1 MNVSIE
7 KIDNVNGKIT
17 VAIEENDY
25 KDKVT
30 AELKRIGK
38 THTLPGFRKGHV
50 TVDQLRRRFG
60 KQVKSDV
67 INQEVYEAVIN
78 YIRENNLAILGEP
91 LPVEVKEI
99 NLDDA
104 NYTFEYEIG
113 LTPEINVDLV
123 GTALPYYN
131 IEVSKEMIDEQDAN
145 FRERFGNQVPGE
157 EVDEK
162 ALVKGS
168 IMELNEDGT
177 VKEGEDAIQ
186 VVSGIIAPMYLK
198 SKEEADKF
206 VGKKLNDKVVF
217 NPWNACEGDVTRLA
231 SMLNIDKEKAA
242 EAKSNF
248 EMSIAEIIVVKPAEL
263 NEEYYK
269 NIFGP
274 DKVKTEEE
282 YFNAIKEMISA
293 QISGNSELLFHMQAE
308 KTLVEKFGNI
318 ELPQEFLK
326 KWLVRRNEGLTA
338 ENIDAEFEKMIPS
351 LKWQLIKERIAAVA
365 EIKIEEADVTNHA
378 KAIARQQFAQYGM
391 ANVED
396 DMLTDY
402 AKRILEDKN
411 SRSRIIE
418 EAGDIKLFEA
428 IKQAAK
434 IEAKSVSIEDFKT
447 IAEEA
452 QK

>member
-17 VAIEENDY
+17 VSIEENDY
-25 KDKVT
+25 KEKVT
-30 AELKRIGK
+30 SELKRIGK

-78 YIRENNLAILGEP
+78 YIRENKLAILGEP

-99 NLDDA
+99 NMNDA
-104 NYTFEYEIG
+104 DYTFEYEIG
-113 LTPEINVDLV
+113 ITPEFSVDLKNV
-123 GTALPYYN
+123 KLPYYN
-131 IEVSKEMIDEQDAN
+131 IEVSKEMVDEQDAN

-168 IMELNEDGT
+168 IMELNEDGS
-177 VKEGEDAIQ
+177 VKESEDAVQ
-186 VVSGIIAPMYLK
+186 VVGGIIAPMYLK
-198 SKEEADKF
+198 DKEEADKF
-206 VGKKLNDKVVF
+206 IGKKLNEKVVF
-217 NPWNACEGDVTRLA
+217 NPYKACDGDVTRLA

-242 EAKSNF
+242 EVKADF

-282 YFNAIKEMISA
+282 YFEAIKQMISA
-293 QISGNSELLFHMQAE
+293 QISGNSDMLFRMQAE
-308 KTLVEKFGNI
+308 KQLVEEFGNF

-338 ENIDAEFEKMIPS
+338 ENIDEEFEKMIPS
-351 LKWQLIKERIAAVA
+351 LKWQLIKERIAVDT
-365 EIKIEEADVTNHA
+365 EVKIEEADVTNHA

-391 ANVED
+391 TNVED
-396 DMLTDY
+396 DMLADY

-411 SRSRIIE
+411 TRSRIVE
-418 EAGDIKLFEA
+418 EAGDAKLFEA
-428 IKQAAK
+428 IKQTAK
-434 IEAKSVSIEDFKT
+434 IEAKGVSVEEFKA
-447 IAEEA
+447 IAEKA
-452 QK
+452 

>member
-17 VAIEENDY
+17 VSIEENDY

-30 AELKRIGK
+30 SELKRIGK

-50 TVDQLRRRFG
+50 TIDQLRRRFG

-78 YIRENNLAILGEP
+78 YIRDNKLAILGEP

-99 NLDDA
+99 DMNDA

-113 LTPEINVDLV
+113 ITPEFSVDLKNV
-123 GTALPYYN
+123 KLPYYN
-131 IEVSKEMIDEQDAN
+131 IEVSKEMVDEQDAN

-168 IMELNEDGT
+168 IMELNEDGS

-206 VGKKLNDKVVF
+206 IGKKLNDKVVF
-217 NPWNACEGDVTRLA
+217 NPWNACEVDVTRLA
-231 SMLNIDKEKAA
+231 SMLNVDKEKAA
-242 EAKSNF
+242 EAKADF

-282 YFNAIKEMISA
+282 YFEAIKQMISV
-293 QISGNSELLFHMQAE
+293 QISGNSDVLFRMQAE
-308 KTLVEKFGNI
+308 KQLVEEFGNF

-338 ENIDAEFEKMIPS
+338 ENIDEEFEKMIPS
-351 LKWQLIKERIAAVA
+351 LKWQLIKERIAVDT
-365 EIKIEEADVTNHA
+365 EVKIEEADVTNHA

-391 ANVED
+391 TNVED
-396 DMLTDY
+396 DMLADY

-411 SRSRIIE
+411 TRSRIVE
-418 EAGDIKLFEA
+418 EAGDAKLFES
-428 IKQAAK
+428 IKQNVK
-434 IEAKSVSIEDFKT
+434 IEAKGVSVEEFKA
-447 IAEEA
+447 IAEKA
-452 QK
+452 

>member
-17 VAIEENDY
+17 VSIEENDY

-30 AELKRIGK
+30 SELKRIGK

-78 YIRENNLAILGEP
+78 YIRENKLAILGEP

-99 NLDDA
+99 NMNDA
-104 NYTFEYEIG
+104 DYTFEYEIG
-113 LTPEINVDLV
+113 ITPEFSVDLKNV
-123 GTALPYYN
+123 KLPYYN
-131 IEVSKEMIDEQDAN
+131 IEVSKEMVDEQDAN

-168 IMELNEDGT
+168 IMELNEDGS
-177 VKEGEDAIQ
+177 VKESEDAIQ
-186 VVSGIIAPMYLK
+186 VVGGIIAPMYLK
-198 SKEEADKF
+198 DKEEADKF
-206 VGKKLNDKVVF
+206 IGKKLNEKVVF
-217 NPWNACEGDVTRLA
+217 NPYKACDGDVTRLA

-242 EAKSNF
+242 EVKADF

-282 YFNAIKEMISA
+282 YFEAIKQMISA
-293 QISGNSELLFHMQAE
+293 QISGNSDMLFRMQAE
-308 KTLVEKFGNI
+308 KQLVEEFGNF

-326 KWLVRRNEGLTA
+326 KWLVRRNEGLTV
-338 ENIDAEFEKMIPS
+338 ENIDEEFEKMIPS
-351 LKWQLIKERIAAVA
+351 LKWQLIKERIAVDT
-365 EIKIEEADVTNHA
+365 EVKIEEADVTNHA

-391 ANVED
+391 TNVED
-396 DMLTDY
+396 DMLADY

-411 SRSRIIE
+411 TRSRIVE
-418 EAGDIKLFEA
+418 EAGDAKLFEA
-428 IKQAAK
+428 IKQTAK
-434 IEAKSVSIEDFKT
+434 IEAKGVSVEEFKA
-447 IAEEA
+447 IAEKA
-452 QK
+452 

>member
-17 VAIEENDY
+17 VSIEENDY

-30 AELKRIGK
+30 SELKRIGK

-78 YIRENNLAILGEP
+78 YIRDNKLAILGEP

-99 NLDDA
+99 DMNSVD
-104 NYTFEYEIG
+104 YTFEYEIG
-113 LTPEINVDLV
+113 LTPEINVDLKKV
-123 GTALPYYN
+123 SLPYYN
-131 IEVSKEMIDEQDAN
+131 IEISKEMVDEQDAN

-168 IMELNEDGT
+168 IMELNEDGL
-177 VKEGEDAIQ
+177 VKDTEDAIQ
-186 VVSGIIAPMYLK
+186 VVGGIIAPMYLK
-198 SKEEADKF
+198 DKEEADKF
-206 VGKKLNDKVVF
+206 IGKKLNDKVVF
-217 NPWNACEGDVTRLA
+217 NPYKACEGDVTRLA

-242 EAKSNF
+242 EAKGDF

-282 YFNAIKEMISA
+282 YFEAIKQMISA
-293 QISGNSELLFHMQAE
+293 QISGNSEMLFHMQAE
-308 KTLVEKFGNI
+308 KQLVEEYGNF

-338 ENIDAEFEKMIPS
+338 ENINEEFEKMIPS

-365 EIKIEEADVTNHA
+365 EVKIEEADVQNHA

-391 ANVED
+391 TNVED
-396 DMLTDY
+396 DMLADY

-418 EAGDIKLFEA
+418 EAGDAKLFEA
-428 IKQAAK
+428 IKQTAK
-434 IEAKSVSIEDFKT
+434 IEAKAVSVDEFKA
-447 IAEEA
+447 IAEKA
-452 QK
+452 

>member
-17 VAIEENDY
+17 VSIEENDY

-30 AELKRIGK
+30 SELKRIGK

-50 TVDQLRRRFG
+50 TIDQLRRRFG

-78 YIRENNLAILGEP
+78 YIRDNKLAILGEP

-99 NLDDA
+99 DMNSVD
-104 NYTFEYEIG
+104 YTFEYEIG
-113 LTPEINVDLV
+113 LTPEINVDLKKV
-123 GTALPYYN
+123 SLPYYN
-131 IEVSKEMIDEQDAN
+131 IEVSKEMVDEQDAN

-168 IMELNEDGT
+168 IMELNEDGS
-177 VKEGEDAIQ
+177 VKDSEDAIQ
-186 VVSGIIAPMYLK
+186 VVGGIIAPMYLK
-198 SKEEADKF
+198 DKEETDKF
-206 VGKKLNDKVVF
+206 IGKKLNDKVVF
-217 NPWNACEGDVTRLA
+217 NPYKACEGDVTRLA
-231 SMLNIDKEKAA
+231 SMLNLDKEKAA
-242 EAKSNF
+242 EAKGDF

-282 YFNAIKEMISA
+282 YFEAIKQMISA
-293 QISGNSELLFHMQAE
+293 QISGNSEMLFHMQAE
-308 KTLVEKFGNI
+308 KQLIEEYGNF

-338 ENIDAEFEKMIPS
+338 ENIDEEFEKMIPS

-365 EIKIEEADVTNHA
+365 EVKIEEADVQNHA

-391 ANVED
+391 TNVED
-396 DMLTDY
+396 DMLADY

-418 EAGDIKLFEA
+418 EAGDAKLFEA
-428 IKQAAK
+428 IKQTAK
-434 IEAKSVSIEDFKT
+434 IEAKAVSVDEFKS
-447 IAEEA
+447 IAEKA
-452 QK
+452 

>member
-38 THTLPGFRKGHV
+38 THSLPGFRKGHV

-67 INQEVYEAVIN
+67 INQEVYDAVIN

-99 NLDDA
+99 DINDA

-113 LTPEINVDLV
+113 LTPEINVDLA
-123 GTALPYYN
+123 GTTIPYYN
-131 IEVSKEMIDEQDAN
+131 IEVSKEMVDEQDAN

-168 IMELNEDGT
+168 IMELNEDGS

-206 VGKKLNDKVVF
+206 VGKKLNEKIVF
-217 NPWNACEGDVTRLA
+217 NPWNACNGDVTRLA

-242 EAKSNF
+242 EVKSNF
-248 EMSIAEIIVVKPAEL
+248 EMSISEIIVVKPAEL

-269 NIFGP
+269 NLFGP

-293 QISGNSELLFHMQAE
+293 QISGNSELLFHIQAE

-326 KWLVRRNEGLTA
+326 KWLVRRNEGLTE

-351 LKWQLIKERIAAVA
+351 LKWQLIKERIASVT

-391 ANVED
+391 TNVED
-396 DMLTDY
+396 DMLADY

-418 EAGDIKLFEA
+418 ETGDVKLFEA
-428 IKQAAK
+428 IKQTAK
-434 IEAKSVSIEDFKT
+434 VDTKSVSIEEFKT
-447 IAEEA
+447 IAEDA

>member
-17 VAIEENDY
+17 VSIEENDY

-30 AELKRIGK
+30 SELKRIGK

-50 TVDQLRRRFG
+50 TIDQLRRRFG

-78 YIRENNLAILGEP
+78 YIRDNKLAILGEP

-99 NLDDA
+99 DMNSVD
-104 NYTFEYEIG
+104 YTFEYEIG
-113 LTPEINVDLV
+113 LTPEINVDLKKV
-123 GTALPYYN
+123 SLPYYN
-131 IEVSKEMIDEQDAN
+131 IEVSKEMVDEQDAN

-168 IMELNEDGT
+168 IMELNEDGS
-177 VKEGEDAIQ
+177 VKETEDAIQ
-186 VVSGIIAPMYLK
+186 VVGGIIAPMYLK
-198 SKEEADKF
+198 DKEEADKF
-206 VGKKLNDKVVF
+206 IGKKLNDKVVF
-217 NPWNACEGDVTRLA
+217 NPYKACEGDVTRLA

-242 EAKSNF
+242 EAKGDF

-282 YFNAIKEMISA
+282 YFEAIKQMISA
-293 QISGNSELLFHMQAE
+293 QISGNSEMLFHMQAE
-308 KTLVEKFGNI
+308 KQLVEEYGNF

-338 ENIDAEFEKMIPS
+338 ENIDEEFEKMIPS

-365 EIKIEEADVTNHA
+365 EVKIEEADVQNHA

-391 ANVED
+391 TNVED
-396 DMLTDY
+396 DMLSDY

-418 EAGDIKLFEA
+418 EAGDAKLFEA
-428 IKQAAK
+428 IKQTAK
-434 IEAKSVSIEDFKT
+434 IETKSVSVDEFKS
-447 IAEEA
+447 IAEKA
-452 QK
+452 

>member
-17 VAIEENDY
+17 VSIEENDY

-30 AELKRIGK
+30 SELKRIGK

-78 YIRENNLAILGEP
+78 YIRENKLAILGEP

-99 NLDDA
+99 NMNDA
-104 NYTFEYEIG
+104 DYTFEYEIG
-113 LTPEINVDLV
+113 ITPEFSVDLKNV
-123 GTALPYYN
+123 KLPYYN
-131 IEVSKEMIDEQDAN
+131 IEVSKEMVDEQDAN

-168 IMELNEDGT
+168 IMELNEDGS
-177 VKEGEDAIQ
+177 VKESEDAIQ
-186 VVSGIIAPMYLK
+186 VVGGIIAPMYLK
-198 SKEEADKF
+198 DKEEADKF
-206 VGKKLNDKVVF
+206 IGKKLNEKVVF
-217 NPWNACEGDVTRLA
+217 NPYKACDGDVTRLA

-242 EAKSNF
+242 EVKADF
-248 EMSIAEIIVVKPAEL
+248 EMSIAEIMVVKPAEL

-282 YFNAIKEMISA
+282 YFEAIKQMISA
-293 QISGNSELLFHMQAE
+293 QISGNSDMLFRMQAE
-308 KTLVEKFGNI
+308 KQLVEEFGNF

-338 ENIDAEFEKMIPS
+338 ENIDEEFEKMIPS
-351 LKWQLIKERIAAVA
+351 LKWQLIKERIAVDT
-365 EIKIEEADVTNHA
+365 EVKIEEADVTNHA

-391 ANVED
+391 TNVED
-396 DMLTDY
+396 DMLADY

-411 SRSRIIE
+411 TRSRIVE
-418 EAGDIKLFEA
+418 EAGDAKLFEA
-428 IKQAAK
+428 IKQTAK
-434 IEAKSVSIEDFKT
+434 IEAKGVSVEEFKA
-447 IAEEA
+447 IAEKA
-452 QK
+452 

>member
-17 VAIEENDY
+17 VSIEENDY

-30 AELKRIGK
+30 SELKRIGK

-78 YIRENNLAILGEP
+78 YIRDNKLAILGEP

-99 NLDDA
+99 DMNSVD
-104 NYTFEYEIG
+104 YTFEYEIG
-113 LTPEINVDLV
+113 LTPEINVDLKKV
-123 GTALPYYN
+123 SLPYYN
-131 IEVSKEMIDEQDAN
+131 IEVSKEMVDEQDAN

-168 IMELNEDGT
+168 IMELNEDGL
-177 VKEGEDAIQ
+177 VKDTEDAIQ
-186 VVSGIIAPMYLK
+186 VVGGIIAPMYLK
-198 SKEEADKF
+198 DKEEADKF
-206 VGKKLNDKVVF
+206 IGKKLNDKVVF
-217 NPWNACEGDVTRLA
+217 NPYKACEGDVTRLA

-242 EAKSNF
+242 EAKGDF

-269 NIFGP
+269 NIFGL

-282 YFNAIKEMISA
+282 YFEAIKQMISA
-293 QISGNSELLFHMQAE
+293 QISGNSEMLFHMQAE
-308 KTLVEKFGNI
+308 KQLVEEYGNF

-338 ENIDAEFEKMIPS
+338 ENINEEFEKMIPS

-365 EIKIEEADVTNHA
+365 EVKIEEADVQNHA

-391 ANVED
+391 TNVED
-396 DMLTDY
+396 DMLADY

-418 EAGDIKLFEA
+418 EAGDAKLFEA
-428 IKQAAK
+428 IKQTAK
-434 IEAKSVSIEDFKT
+434 IEAKAVSVDEFKA
-447 IAEEA
+447 IAEKA
-452 QK
+452 

>member
-17 VAIEENDY
+17 VSIEENDY

-30 AELKRIGK
+30 SELKRIGK

-50 TVDQLRRRFG
+50 TIDQLRRRFG

-78 YIRENNLAILGEP
+78 YIRDNKLAILGEP

-99 NLDDA
+99 DMNSVD
-104 NYTFEYEIG
+104 YTFEYEIG
-113 LTPEINVDLV
+113 LTPEINVDLKKV
-123 GTALPYYN
+123 SLPYYN
-131 IEVSKEMIDEQDAN
+131 IEVSKEMVDEQDAN

-168 IMELNEDGT
+168 IMELNEDGS
-177 VKEGEDAIQ
+177 VKDTEDAIQ
-186 VVSGIIAPMYLK
+186 VVGGIIAPMYLK
-198 SKEEADKF
+198 DKEEADKF
-206 VGKKLNDKVVF
+206 IGKKLNDKVVF
-217 NPWNACEGDVTRLA
+217 NPYKACEGDVTRLA

-242 EAKSNF
+242 EAKGDF

-282 YFNAIKEMISA
+282 YFEAIKQMISA
-293 QISGNSELLFHMQAE
+293 QISGNSEMLFHMQAE
-308 KTLVEKFGNI
+308 KQLVEEYGNF

-338 ENIDAEFEKMIPS
+338 ENIDEEFEKMIPS

-365 EIKIEEADVTNHA
+365 EVKIEEADVQNHA

-391 ANVED
+391 TNIED
-396 DMLTDY
+396 DMLSDY

-418 EAGDIKLFEA
+418 EAGDAKLFEA
-428 IKQAAK
+428 IKQTAK
-434 IEAKSVSIEDFKT
+434 IEAKSVSVDEFKS
-447 IAEEA
+447 IAEKA
-452 QK
+452 

>member
-17 VAIEENDY
+17 VSIEENDY
-25 KDKVT
+25 NEKLNS
-30 AELKRIGK
+30 ELKRIGK
-38 THTLPGFRKGHV
+38 THSIPGFRKGHI
-50 TVDQLRRRFG
+50 TMDQLRRRFG

-78 YIRENNLAILGEP
+78 YIRDNKLAILGEP
-91 LPVEVKEI
+91 LPVDVKEI
-99 NLDDA
+99 DLNDS

-113 LTPEINVDLV
+113 LTPEINVDINDIK
-123 GTALPYYN
+123 LPFYN
-131 IEVSKEMIDEQDAN
+131 IEVSKEMIDEQDQN
-145 FRERFGNQVPGE
+145 FRERFGSQVPGE

-162 ALVKGS
+162 ALIKGS
-168 IMELNEDGT
+168 IMELNEDGST
-177 VKEGEDAIQ
+177 KEGEDAIQ

-206 VGKKLNDKVVF
+206 IGKKLNDKVVF
-217 NPWNACEGDVTRLA
+217 NPWNACDGDITRLA

-242 EAKSNF
+242 DAKADF
-248 EMSIAEIIVVKPAEL
+248 EISIAEIIVVKPAEL

-293 QISGNSELLFHMQAE
+293 QISGNSEMLFHMQTE
-308 KTLVEKFGNI
+308 KLLVEKFGNF

-326 KWLVRRNEGLTA
+326 KWLVRRNEGLTVD
-338 ENIDAEFEKMIPS
+338 NIDGEFEKMIPS
-351 LKWQLIKERIAAVA
+351 LKWQLIKERIAAVT
-365 EIKIEEADVTNHA
+365 EVKIEENDVVSHA

-391 ANVED
+391 TNIED

-411 SRSRIIE
+411 SRSHIIE
-418 EAGDIKLFEA
+418 EAGDAKLFEA
-428 IKQAAK
+428 IKQNAK
-434 IEAKSVSIEDFKT
+434 IGAKSVSIEDFKA
-447 IAEEA
+447 IAEKA
-452 QK
+452 

>member
-17 VAIEENDY
+17 VSIQENDY

-30 AELKRIGK
+30 AELKHIGK
-38 THTLPGFRKGHV
+38 THSLPGFRKGHV
-50 TVDQLRRRFG
+50 SIDQLRRRFG

-67 INQEVYEAVIN
+67 INNEVYNAVIE
-78 YIRENNLAILGEP
+78 YIRDNKIAILGEP

-99 NLDDA
+99 DINDA
-104 NYTFEYEIG
+104 DYTFEYEIG
-113 LTPEINVDLV
+113 ITPEFTVSLSDD
-123 GTALPYYN
+123 TLPFYN
-131 IEVSKEMIDEQDAN
+131 IEVSKEMVDEQDAN

-168 IMELNEDGT
+168 IMQLNEDGS
-177 VKEGEDAIQ
+177 VNESEDAIQ
-186 VVSGIIAPMYLK
+186 VVGGIIAPMYLK
-198 SKEEADKF
+198 DKEEADKF
-206 VGKKLNDKVVF
+206 IGKKLNDKVVF
-217 NPWNACEGDVTRLA
+217 NPWKACDGDVTRLS

-242 EAKSNF
+242 EAKADF

-282 YFNAIKEMISA
+282 YFEAIKQMISA
-293 QISGNSELLFHMQAE
+293 QISGNSEVLFRMQAE
-308 KTLVEKFGNI
+308 KQLVEKYGNF

-351 LKWQLIKERIAAVA
+351 LKWQLIKERIAADAQV
-365 EIKIEEADVTNHA
+365 KIEDADVVNQA

-391 ANVED
+391 TNVED

-411 SRSRIIE
+411 SRSRIVE
-418 EAGDIKLFEA
+418 EAGDNKLFEA
-428 IKQAAK
+428 IKQTAK
-434 IEAKSVSIEDFKT
+434 IDVKGVSVEEFKA
-447 IAEEA
+447 IAEKA
-452 QK
+452 

>member
-17 VAIEENDY
+17 VSIQENDY

-30 AELKRIGK
+30 AELKHIGK
-38 THTLPGFRKGHV
+38 THSLPGFRKGHV
-50 TVDQLRRRFG
+50 SIDQLRRRFG

-67 INQEVYEAVIN
+67 INNEVYNAVIE
-78 YIRENNLAILGEP
+78 YIRDNKIAILGEP

-99 NLDDA
+99 DINDA
-104 NYTFEYEIG
+104 DYTFEYEIG
-113 LTPEINVDLV
+113 ITPEFTVSLSDD
-123 GTALPYYN
+123 TLPFYN
-131 IEVSKEMIDEQDAN
+131 IEVSKEMVDEQDAN

-168 IMELNEDGT
+168 IMQLNEDGS
-177 VKEGEDAIQ
+177 VNESEDAIQ
-186 VVSGIIAPMYLK
+186 VVGGIIAPMYLK
-198 SKEEADKF
+198 DKEEADKF
-206 VGKKLNDKVVF
+206 IGKKLNDKVVF
-217 NPWNACEGDVTRLA
+217 NPWKACDGDVTRLS

-242 EAKSNF
+242 EAKADF

-282 YFNAIKEMISA
+282 YFDAIKQMISA
-293 QISGNSELLFHMQAE
+293 QISGNSEVLFRMQAE
-308 KTLVEKFGNI
+308 KQLVEKYGNF

-351 LKWQLIKERIAAVA
+351 LKWQLIKERIAADAQV
-365 EIKIEEADVTNHA
+365 KIEEADVVNQA

-391 ANVED
+391 TNVED

-411 SRSRIIE
+411 SRSRIVE
-418 EAGDIKLFEA
+418 EAGDNKLFEA
-428 IKQAAK
+428 IKQTAK
-434 IEAKSVSIEDFKT
+434 IDAKGVSVEDFKA
-447 IAEEA
+447 IAEKA
-452 QK
+452 

>member
-17 VAIEENDY
+17 VSIEENDY

-30 AELKRIGK
+30 SELKRIGK

-50 TVDQLRRRFG
+50 TIDQLRRRFG

-78 YIRENNLAILGEP
+78 YIRDNKLAILGEP

-99 NLDDA
+99 DMNSVD
-104 NYTFEYEIG
+104 YTFEYEIG
-113 LTPEINVDLV
+113 LTPEINVDLKKV
-123 GTALPYYN
+123 SLPYYN
-131 IEVSKEMIDEQDAN
+131 IEVSKEMVDEQDAN

-168 IMELNEDGT
+168 IMELNEDGS
-177 VKEGEDAIQ
+177 VKDTEDAIQ
-186 VVSGIIAPMYLK
+186 VVGGIIAPMYLK
-198 SKEEADKF
+198 DKEEADKF
-206 VGKKLNDKVVF
+206 IGKKLNDKVVF
-217 NPWNACEGDVTRLA
+217 NPYKACEGDVTRLA

-242 EAKSNF
+242 EAKGDF

-282 YFNAIKEMISA
+282 YFEAIKQMISA
-293 QISGNSELLFHMQAE
+293 QISGNSEMLFHMQAE
-308 KTLVEKFGNI
+308 KQLVEEYGNF

-338 ENIDAEFEKMIPS
+338 ENIDEEFEKMIPS

-365 EIKIEEADVTNHA
+365 EVKIEEADVQNHA
-378 KAIARQQFAQYGM
+378 KALARQQFAQYGM
-391 ANVED
+391 TNVED
-396 DMLTDY
+396 DMLSDY

-418 EAGDIKLFEA
+418 EAGDAKLFEA
-428 IKQAAK
+428 IKQTAK
-434 IEAKSVSIEDFKT
+434 IEAKSVSVDEFKS
-447 IAEEA
+447 IAEKA
-452 QK
+452 

>member
-17 VAIEENDY
+17 VSIEENDY

-30 AELKRIGK
+30 SELKRIGK

-67 INQEVYEAVIN
+67 INQEVYDAVIN
-78 YIRENNLAILGEP
+78 YIRENKIAILGEP

-99 NLDDA
+99 DINDA
-104 NYTFEYEIG
+104 DYTFEYEIG
-113 LTPEINVDLV
+113 ITPEFSVDLKNV
-123 GTALPYYN
+123 NLPYYN
-131 IEVSKEMIDEQDAN
+131 IEVSKEMVDEQDVN

-157 EVDEK
+157 EVDAK

-168 IMELNEDGT
+168 IMELNEDGS
-177 VKEGEDAIQ
+177 VKDGEDAIQ
-186 VVSGIIAPMYLK
+186 VVGGIIAPMYLK
-198 SKEEADKF
+198 DKEEADKF
-206 VGKKLNDKVVF
+206 IGKKLNDKVVF
-217 NPWNACEGDVTRLA
+217 NPYKACEGDATRLA
-231 SMLNIDKEKAA
+231 SMLNIDKEKAVEVKA
-242 EAKSNF
+242 DF

-282 YFNAIKEMISA
+282 YFEALKQMISA
-293 QISGNSELLFHMQAE
+293 QISGNSEILFHMQSE
-308 KTLVEKFGNI
+308 KQLVEEYGNF

-338 ENIDAEFEKMIPS
+338 ENIDEEFEKMIPS

-365 EIKIEEADVTNHA
+365 EVKIEEADVLNHA

-391 ANVED
+391 TNVED
-396 DMLTDY
+396 DMLADY

-418 EAGDIKLFEA
+418 EAGDAKLFEA
-428 IKQAAK
+428 IKQTAK
-434 IEAKSVSIEDFKT
+434 IEAKSVSIEEFKA
-447 IAEEA
+447 IAEKA
-452 QK
+452 

>member
-17 VAIEENDY
+17 VSIEENDY

-30 AELKRIGK
+30 SELKRIGK
-38 THTLPGFRKGHV
+38 THTLPGFRKGYV

-78 YIRENNLAILGEP
+78 YIRDNKLAILGEP

-99 NLDDA
+99 DMNSVD
-104 NYTFEYEIG
+104 YTFEYEIG
-113 LTPEINVDLV
+113 LTPEINVDLKKV
-123 GTALPYYN
+123 SLPYYN
-131 IEVSKEMIDEQDAN
+131 IEVSKEMVDEQDAN

-168 IMELNEDGT
+168 IMELNEGGS
-177 VKEGEDAIQ
+177 VKDTEDAIQ
-186 VVSGIIAPMYLK
+186 VVGGIIAPMYLK
-198 SKEEADKF
+198 DKEEADKF
-206 VGKKLNDKVVF
+206 IGKKLNDKVVF
-217 NPWNACEGDVTRLA
+217 NPYKACEGDVTRLA

-242 EAKSNF
+242 EAKGDF

-282 YFNAIKEMISA
+282 YFEAIKQMISA
-293 QISGNSELLFHMQAE
+293 QISGNSEMLFHMQAE
-308 KTLVEKFGNI
+308 KQLVEEYGNF

-338 ENIDAEFEKMIPS
+338 ENIDEEFEKMIPS

-365 EIKIEEADVTNHA
+365 EVKIEEADVQNHV

-391 ANVED
+391 TNVED
-396 DMLTDY
+396 DMLSDY

-418 EAGDIKLFEA
+418 EAGDAKLFEA
-428 IKQAAK
+428 IKQTAK
-434 IEAKSVSIEDFKT
+434 IEAKSVSVDEFKS
-447 IAEEA
+447 IAEKA
-452 QK
+452 

>member
-17 VAIEENDY
+17 VSIEENDY

-30 AELKRIGK
+30 SELKRIGK

-78 YIRENNLAILGEP
+78 YIRDNKLAILGEP

-99 NLDDA
+99 DMNSVD
-104 NYTFEYEIG
+104 YTFEYEIG
-113 LTPEINVDLV
+113 LTPEINVDLKKV
-123 GTALPYYN
+123 TLPYYN
-131 IEVSKEMIDEQDAN
+131 IEVSKEMVDEQDAN

-168 IMELNEDGT
+168 IMELNEDGS
-177 VKEGEDAIQ
+177 VKDSEDAIQ
-186 VVSGIIAPMYLK
+186 VVGGIIAPMYLK
-198 SKEEADKF
+198 DKEETDKF
-206 VGKKLNDKVVF
+206 IGKKLNDKVVF
-217 NPWNACEGDVTRLA
+217 NPYKACEGDVTRLA
-231 SMLNIDKEKAA
+231 SMLNLDKEKAA
-242 EAKSNF
+242 EAKGDF

-282 YFNAIKEMISA
+282 YFEAIKQMISA
-293 QISGNSELLFHMQAE
+293 QISGNSEMLFHMQAE
-308 KTLVEKFGNI
+308 KQLIEEYGNF

-338 ENIDAEFEKMIPS
+338 ENIDEEFEKMIPS

-365 EIKIEEADVTNHA
+365 EVKIEEADVQNHA

-391 ANVED
+391 TNVED
-396 DMLTDY
+396 DMLADY

-418 EAGDIKLFEA
+418 EAGDAKLFEA
-428 IKQAAK
+428 IKQTAK
-434 IEAKSVSIEDFKT
+434 IEAKAVSVDEFKS
-447 IAEEA
+447 IAEKA
-452 QK
+452 

>member
-17 VAIEENDY
+17 VSIEENDY

-30 AELKRIGK
+30 SELKRIGK

-78 YIRENNLAILGEP
+78 YIRDNKLAILGEP

-99 NLDDA
+99 DMNSVD
-104 NYTFEYEIG
+104 YTFEYEIG
-113 LTPEINVDLV
+113 LTPEINVDLKKV
-123 GTALPYYN
+123 SLPYYN
-131 IEVSKEMIDEQDAN
+131 IEVSKEMVDEQDAN

-168 IMELNEDGT
+168 IMELNEDGS
-177 VKEGEDAIQ
+177 VKDTEDAIQ
-186 VVSGIIAPMYLK
+186 VVGGIIAPMYLK
-198 SKEEADKF
+198 DKEEADKF
-206 VGKKLNDKVVF
+206 IGKKLNDKVVF
-217 NPWNACEGDVTRLA
+217 NPYKACEGDVTRLA

-242 EAKSNF
+242 EAKGDF

-282 YFNAIKEMISA
+282 YFEAIKQMISA
-293 QISGNSELLFHMQAE
+293 QISGNSEMLFHMQAE
-308 KTLVEKFGNI
+308 KQLVEEYGNF

-338 ENIDAEFEKMIPS
+338 ENIDEEFEKMIPS

-365 EIKIEEADVTNHA
+365 EVKIEEADVQNHA

-391 ANVED
+391 TNVED
-396 DMLTDY
+396 DMLSDY

-418 EAGDIKLFEA
+418 EAGDAKLFEA
-428 IKQAAK
+428 IKQTAK
-434 IEAKSVSIEDFKT
+434 IEAKSVSVDEFKS
-447 IAEEA
+447 IAEKA
-452 QK
+452 

>member
-17 VAIEENDY
+17 VSIEENDY

-30 AELKRIGK
+30 SELKRIGK

-78 YIRENNLAILGEP
+78 YIRDNKLAILGEP

-99 NLDDA
+99 DMNSVD
-104 NYTFEYEIG
+104 YTFEYEIG
-113 LTPEINVDLV
+113 LTPEINVDLKKV
-123 GTALPYYN
+123 SLPYYN
-131 IEVSKEMIDEQDAN
+131 IEVSKEMVDEQDAN

-168 IMELNEDGT
+168 IMELNEDGS
-177 VKEGEDAIQ
+177 VKDTEDAIQ
-186 VVSGIIAPMYLK
+186 VVGGIIAPMYLK
-198 SKEEADKF
+198 DKEEADKF
-206 VGKKLNDKVVF
+206 IGKKLNDKVVF
-217 NPWNACEGDVTRLA
+217 NPYKACEGDVTRLA

-242 EAKSNF
+242 EAKGDF

-282 YFNAIKEMISA
+282 YFEAIKQMISA
-293 QISGNSELLFHMQAE
+293 QISGNSEMLFHMQAE
-308 KTLVEKFGNI
+308 KQLVEEYGNF

-338 ENIDAEFEKMIPS
+338 ENIDEEFEKMIPS

-365 EIKIEEADVTNHA
+365 EVKIEEADVQNHV

-391 ANVED
+391 TNVED
-396 DMLTDY
+396 DMLSDY

-418 EAGDIKLFEA
+418 EAGDAKLFEA
-428 IKQAAK
+428 IKQTAK
-434 IEAKSVSIEDFKT
+434 IEAKSVSVEEFKS
-447 IAEEA
+447 IAEKA
-452 QK
+452 

>member
-17 VAIEENDY
+17 VSIEENDY

-30 AELKRIGK
+30 SELKRIGK

-50 TVDQLRRRFG
+50 TIDQLRRRFG

-78 YIRENNLAILGEP
+78 YIRDNKLAILGEP

-99 NLDDA
+99 DMNSVD
-104 NYTFEYEIG
+104 YTFEYEIG
-113 LTPEINVDLV
+113 LTPEINVDLKKV
-123 GTALPYYN
+123 SLPYYN
-131 IEVSKEMIDEQDAN
+131 IEVSKEMVDEQDAN

-168 IMELNEDGT
+168 IMELNEDGS
-177 VKEGEDAIQ
+177 VKDTEDAIQ
-186 VVSGIIAPMYLK
+186 VVGGIIAPMYLK
-198 SKEEADKF
+198 DKEEADKF
-206 VGKKLNDKVVF
+206 IGKKLNDKVVF
-217 NPWNACEGDVTRLA
+217 NPYKACEGDVTRLA
-231 SMLNIDKEKAA
+231 SMLNVDKEKAA
-242 EAKSNF
+242 EAKGDF

-274 DKVKTEEE
+274 DKVKIEEE
-282 YFNAIKEMISA
+282 YFEAIKQMISA
-293 QISGNSELLFHMQAE
+293 QISGNSEMLFHMQAE
-308 KTLVEKFGNI
+308 KQLVEEYGNF

-338 ENIDAEFEKMIPS
+338 ENIDEEFEKMIPS

-365 EIKIEEADVTNHA
+365 EVKIEEADVQNHA

-391 ANVED
+391 TNVED
-396 DMLTDY
+396 DMLSDY

-418 EAGDIKLFEA
+418 EAGDAKLFEA
-428 IKQAAK
+428 IKQTAK
-434 IEAKSVSIEDFKT
+434 IEAKSVSVDEFKS
-447 IAEEA
+447 IAEKA
-452 QK
+452 

>member
-177 VKEGEDAIQ
+177 VKEGEEAIQ

-418 EAGDIKLFEA
+418 EAGDVKLFEA

>member
-17 VAIEENDY
+17 VSVEENDY

-30 AELKRIGK
+30 SELKQIGK
-38 THTLPGFRKGHV
+38 THTIPGFRKGHV
-50 TVDQLRRRFG
+50 TIDQLRRRFG

-67 INQEVYEAVIN
+67 INHEVYNAVID
-78 YIRENNLAILGEP
+78 YIRENKIAILGEP
-91 LPVEVKEI
+91 LPVDVKEI
-99 NLDDA
+99 DLNDA
-104 NYTFEYEIG
+104 DYTFEYEIG
-113 LTPEINVDLV
+113 ITPEINVDLKNV
-123 GTALPYYN
+123 TLPFYN
-131 IEVSKEMIDEQDAN
+131 IEVSKEMVDEQDAN

-168 IMELNEDGT
+168 IMELNEDGS
-177 VKEGEDAIQ
+177 VKDGEDAIQ
-186 VVSGIIAPMYLK
+186 VVGGIIAPMYLK
-198 SKEEADKF
+198 DKDEANKF
-206 VGKKLNDKVVF
+206 IGKKLNDKVVF
-217 NPWNACEGDVTRLA
+217 NPWKACDGDVTRLA
-231 SMLNIDKEKAA
+231 SMLNVDKEKAA
-242 EAKSNF
+242 EVKADF

-282 YFNAIKEMISA
+282 YLNAIKEMISA
-293 QISGNSELLFHMQAE
+293 QISGNSEVLFRMQAE
-308 KTLVEKFGNI
+308 KQLVEEYGNI
-318 ELPQEFLK
+318 ELPNEFLK

-338 ENIDAEFEKMIPS
+338 ENIDEEFEKMIPS

-391 ANVED
+391 TNVED
-396 DMLTDY
+396 DMLADY

-418 EAGDIKLFEA
+418 EAGDVKLFEA
-428 IKQAAK
+428 IKQSAK
-434 IEAKSVSIEDFKT
+434 IEAKSVSVDEFKA
-447 IAEEA
+447 IAEKA
-452 QK
+452 

>member
-17 VAIEENDY
+17 VSIEENDY

-30 AELKRIGK
+30 SELKRIGK
-38 THTLPGFRKGHV
+38 THTLPGFRKGYV

-78 YIRENNLAILGEP
+78 YIRDNKLAILGEP

-99 NLDDA
+99 DMNSVD
-104 NYTFEYEIG
+104 YTFEYEIG
-113 LTPEINVDLV
+113 LTPEINVDLKKV
-123 GTALPYYN
+123 TLPYYN
-131 IEVSKEMIDEQDAN
+131 IEVSKEMVDEQDAN

-168 IMELNEDGT
+168 IMELNEDGS
-177 VKEGEDAIQ
+177 VKDSEDAIQ
-186 VVSGIIAPMYLK
+186 VVGGIIAPMYLK
-198 SKEEADKF
+198 DKEEADKF
-206 VGKKLNDKVVF
+206 IGKKLNDKVVF
-217 NPWNACEGDVTRLA
+217 NPYKACEGDVTRLA
-231 SMLNIDKEKAA
+231 SMLNLDKEKAA
-242 EAKSNF
+242 EAKGDF

-282 YFNAIKEMISA
+282 YFEAIKQMISA
-293 QISGNSELLFHMQAE
+293 QISGNSEMLFHMQAE
-308 KTLVEKFGNI
+308 KQLIEEYGNF

-338 ENIDAEFEKMIPS
+338 ENIDEEFEKMIPS

-365 EIKIEEADVTNHA
+365 EVKIEEADVQNHA

-391 ANVED
+391 TNVED
-396 DMLTDY
+396 DMLADY

-418 EAGDIKLFEA
+418 EAGDAKLFEA
-428 IKQAAK
+428 IKQTAK
-434 IEAKSVSIEDFKT
+434 IEAKAVSVDEFKS
-447 IAEEA
+447 IAEKA
-452 QK
+452 

>member
-17 VAIEENDY
+17 VSIEENDY

-30 AELKRIGK
+30 SELKRIGK

-50 TVDQLRRRFG
+50 TIDQLRRRFG

-78 YIRENNLAILGEP
+78 YIRDNKLAILGEP

-99 NLDDA
+99 DMNSVD
-104 NYTFEYEIG
+104 YTFEYEIG
-113 LTPEINVDLV
+113 LTPEINVDLKKV
-123 GTALPYYN
+123 SLPYYN
-131 IEVSKEMIDEQDAN
+131 IEVSKEMVDEQDAN

-168 IMELNEDGT
+168 IMELNEDGL
-177 VKEGEDAIQ
+177 VKDTEDAIQ
-186 VVSGIIAPMYLK
+186 VVGGIIAPMYLK
-198 SKEEADKF
+198 DKEEADKF
-206 VGKKLNDKVVF
+206 IGKKLNDKVVF
-217 NPWNACEGDVTRLA
+217 NPYKACEGDVTRLA

-242 EAKSNF
+242 EAKGDF

-282 YFNAIKEMISA
+282 YFEAIKQMISA
-293 QISGNSELLFHMQAE
+293 QISGNSEMLFHMQAE
-308 KTLVEKFGNI
+308 KQLVEEYGNF

-338 ENIDAEFEKMIPS
+338 ENIDEEFEKMIPS

-365 EIKIEEADVTNHA
+365 EVKIEEADVQNHA

-391 ANVED
+391 TNVED
-396 DMLTDY
+396 DMLADY

-418 EAGDIKLFEA
+418 EAGDAKLFEA
-428 IKQAAK
+428 IKQTAK
-434 IEAKSVSIEDFKT
+434 IEAKSVSVDEFKS
-447 IAEEA
+447 IAEKA
-452 QK
+452 

>member
-17 VAIEENDY
+17 VSIEENDY

-30 AELKRIGK
+30 SELKRIGK

-78 YIRENNLAILGEP
+78 YIRDNKLAILGEP

-99 NLDDA
+99 DMNSVD
-104 NYTFEYEIG
+104 YTFEYEIG
-113 LTPEINVDLV
+113 LTPEINVDLKKV
-123 GTALPYYN
+123 SLPYYN
-131 IEVSKEMIDEQDAN
+131 IEVSKEMVDEQDAN

-168 IMELNEDGT
+168 IMELNEDGS
-177 VKEGEDAIQ
+177 VKDTEDAIQ
-186 VVSGIIAPMYLK
+186 VVGGIIAPMYLK
-198 SKEEADKF
+198 DKEEADKF
-206 VGKKLNDKVVF
+206 IGKKLNDKVVF
-217 NPWNACEGDVTRLA
+217 NPYKACEGDVTRLA

-242 EAKSNF
+242 EAKGDF

-282 YFNAIKEMISA
+282 YFEAIKQMISA
-293 QISGNSELLFHMQAE
+293 QISGNSEMLFHMQAE
-308 KTLVEKFGNI
+308 KQLVEEYGNF

-338 ENIDAEFEKMIPS
+338 ENIDEEFEKMIPS

-365 EIKIEEADVTNHA
+365 EVKIEEADVQNHA

-391 ANVED
+391 TNVED
-396 DMLTDY
+396 DMLSDY

-418 EAGDIKLFEA
+418 EAGDAKLFEA
-428 IKQAAK
+428 IKQTAK
-434 IEAKSVSIEDFKT
+434 IEAKSVSVEEFKS
-447 IAEEA
+447 IAEKA
-452 QK
+452 

>member
-177 VKEGEDAIQ
+177 VKEGEEAIQ

>member
-17 VAIEENDY
+17 VSIEENDY

-30 AELKRIGK
+30 SELKRIGK

-50 TVDQLRRRFG
+50 TIDQLRRRFG

-78 YIRENNLAILGEP
+78 YIRDNKLAILGEP

-99 NLDDA
+99 DMNSVD
-104 NYTFEYEIG
+104 YTFEYEIG
-113 LTPEINVDLV
+113 LTPEINVDLKKV
-123 GTALPYYN
+123 SLPYYN
-131 IEVSKEMIDEQDAN
+131 IEVSKEMVDEQDAN

-168 IMELNEDGT
+168 IMELNEDGS
-177 VKEGEDAIQ
+177 VKDTEDAIQ
-186 VVSGIIAPMYLK
+186 VVGGIIAPMYLK
-198 SKEEADKF
+198 DKEEADKF
-206 VGKKLNDKVVF
+206 IGKKLNDKVVF
-217 NPWNACEGDVTRLA
+217 NPYKACEGDVTRLA
-231 SMLNIDKEKAA
+231 SMLNVDKEKAA
-242 EAKSNF
+242 EAKGDF

-282 YFNAIKEMISA
+282 YFEAIKQMISA
-293 QISGNSELLFHMQAE
+293 QISGNSEMLFHMQAE
-308 KTLVEKFGNI
+308 KQLVEEYGNF

-338 ENIDAEFEKMIPS
+338 ENIDEEFEKMIPS

-365 EIKIEEADVTNHA
+365 EVKIEEADVQNHA

-391 ANVED
+391 TNVED
-396 DMLTDY
+396 DMLSDY

-418 EAGDIKLFEA
+418 EAGDAKLFEA
-428 IKQAAK
+428 IKQTAK
-434 IEAKSVSIEDFKT
+434 IEAKSVSVDEFKS
-447 IAEEA
+447 IAEKA
-452 QK
+452 

>member
-17 VAIEENDY
+17 VSIEENDY

-30 AELKRIGK
+30 SELKRIGK

-50 TVDQLRRRFG
+50 TIDQLRRRFG

-78 YIRENNLAILGEP
+78 YIRDNKLAILGEP

-99 NLDDA
+99 DMNSVD
-104 NYTFEYEIG
+104 YTFEYEIG
-113 LTPEINVDLV
+113 LTPEINVDLKKV
-123 GTALPYYN
+123 SLPYYN
-131 IEVSKEMIDEQDAN
+131 IEVSKEMVDEQDAN

-168 IMELNEDGT
+168 IMELNEDGS
-177 VKEGEDAIQ
+177 VKETEDAIQ
-186 VVSGIIAPMYLK
+186 VVGGIIAPMYLK
-198 SKEEADKF
+198 DKEEADKF
-206 VGKKLNDKVVF
+206 IGKKLNDKVVF
-217 NPWNACEGDVTRLA
+217 NPYKACEGDVTRLA

-242 EAKSNF
+242 EAKGDF

-282 YFNAIKEMISA
+282 YFEAIKQMISA
-293 QISGNSELLFHMQAE
+293 QISGNSEMLFHMQAE
-308 KTLVEKFGNI
+308 KQLVEEYGNF

-338 ENIDAEFEKMIPS
+338 ENIDEEFEKMIPS

-365 EIKIEEADVTNHA
+365 EVKIEEADVQNHA

-391 ANVED
+391 TNVED
-396 DMLTDY
+396 DMLSDY

-418 EAGDIKLFEA
+418 EAGDAKLFEA
-428 IKQAAK
+428 IKQTAK
-434 IEAKSVSIEDFKT
+434 IEAKSVSVDEFKS
-447 IAEEA
+447 IAEKA
-452 QK
+452 

>member
-17 VAIEENDY
+17 VSIEENDY

-30 AELKRIGK
+30 SELKRIGK

-50 TVDQLRRRFG
+50 TIDQLRRRFG

-78 YIRENNLAILGEP
+78 YIRDNKLAILGEP

-99 NLDDA
+99 DMNSVD
-104 NYTFEYEIG
+104 YTFEYEIG
-113 LTPEINVDLV
+113 LTPEINVDLKKV
-123 GTALPYYN
+123 SLPYYN
-131 IEVSKEMIDEQDAN
+131 IEVSKEMVDEQDAN

-168 IMELNEDGT
+168 IMELNEDGL
-177 VKEGEDAIQ
+177 VKDTEDAIQ
-186 VVSGIIAPMYLK
+186 VVGGIIAPMYLK
-198 SKEEADKF
+198 DKEEADKF
-206 VGKKLNDKVVF
+206 IGKKLNDKVVF
-217 NPWNACEGDVTRLA
+217 NPYKACEGDVTRLA

-242 EAKSNF
+242 EAKGDF

-282 YFNAIKEMISA
+282 YFEAIKQMISA
-293 QISGNSELLFHMQAE
+293 QISGNSEMLFHMQAE
-308 KTLVEKFGNI
+308 KQLVEEYGNF

-338 ENIDAEFEKMIPS
+338 ENINEEFEKMIPS

-365 EIKIEEADVTNHA
+365 EVKIEEADVQNHA

-391 ANVED
+391 TNVED
-396 DMLTDY
+396 DMLADY

-418 EAGDIKLFEA
+418 EAGDAKLFEA
-428 IKQAAK
+428 IKQTAK
-434 IEAKSVSIEDFKT
+434 IEAKSVSVDEFKS
-447 IAEEA
+447 IAEKA
-452 QK
+452 

>member
-1 MNVSIE
+1 MNVSIQ

-50 TVDQLRRRFG
+50 TIDQLRRRFG

-78 YIRENNLAILGEP
+78 YIRENQLGILGEP

-113 LTPEINVDLV
+113 LTPEINVDLA
-123 GTALPYYN
+123 GTTLPYYN
-131 IEVSKEMIDEQDAN
+131 IEVSKEMVDEQDAN

-157 EVDEK
+157 EVDGK

-186 VVSGIIAPMYLK
+186 VVSGIIAPMYLN

-206 VGKKLNDKVVF
+206 IGKKLNDKVVF
-217 NPWNACEGDVTRLA
+217 NPWNACQGDVTRLS

-242 EAKSNF
+242 EAKANF
-248 EMSIAEIIVVKPAEL
+248 EMAISEIIVVKPAEL

-274 DKVKTEEE
+274 DKVHNEEE

-308 KTLVEKFGNI
+308 KTLVEQYGNF

-365 EIKIEEADVTNHA
+365 EVKIEEADVTNHA

-391 ANVED
+391 TNVED
-396 DMLTDY
+396 DMLADY

-418 EAGDIKLFEA
+418 EAGDMKLFEV
-428 IKQAAK
+428 IKQSAK
-434 IEAKSVSIEDFKT
+434 IEAKSVSIEEFKT
-447 IAEEA
+447 IAENA
-452 QK
+452 Q

>member
-17 VAIEENDY
+17 VSIEENDY

-30 AELKRIGK
+30 SELKRIGK

-78 YIRENNLAILGEP
+78 YIRDNKLAILGEP

-99 NLDDA
+99 DMNEND
-104 NYTFEYEIG
+104 YTFEYEIG
-113 LTPEINVDLV
+113 ITPEFSVDLKNV
-123 GTALPYYN
+123 KLPYYN
-131 IEVSKEMIDEQDAN
+131 IEVSKEMVDEQDAN

-177 VKEGEDAIQ
+177 VKDGEDAIQ
-186 VVSGIIAPMYLK
+186 VVGGIIAPMYLK
-198 SKEEADKF
+198 DKEEADKF
-206 VGKKLNDKVVF
+206 IGKKLNDKVVF
-217 NPWNACEGDVTRLA
+217 NPWKACDGDVTRLA

-242 EAKSNF
+242 EVKADF

-274 DKVKTEEE
+274 DKVKSEEE
-282 YFNAIKEMISA
+282 YFEAIKQMISA
-293 QISGNSELLFHMQAE
+293 QISGNSEVLFRMQAE
-308 KTLVEKFGNI
+308 KQLVEEFGNF

-338 ENIDAEFEKMIPS
+338 ENIDEEFEKMIPS
-351 LKWQLIKERIAAVA
+351 LKWQLIKERIAVDT
-365 EIKIEEADVTNHA
+365 EVKIEEADVTNHA

-391 ANVED
+391 TNVED
-396 DMLTDY
+396 DMLADY

-411 SRSRIIE
+411 SRSRIVE
-418 EAGDIKLFEA
+418 EAGDVKLFEA
-428 IKQAAK
+428 IKQTAK
-434 IEAKSVSIEDFKT
+434 IEAKGVSIEEFKA
-447 IAEEA
+447 IAEKA
-452 QK
+452 

>member
-17 VAIEENDY
+17 VSIEENDY

-30 AELKRIGK
+30 SELKRIGK

-78 YIRENNLAILGEP
+78 YIRDNKLAILGEP

-99 NLDDA
+99 DMNEND
-104 NYTFEYEIG
+104 YTFEYEIG
-113 LTPEINVDLV
+113 ITPEFSVDLKNV
-123 GTALPYYN
+123 KLPYYN
-131 IEVSKEMIDEQDAN
+131 IEVSKEMVDEQDAN

-177 VKEGEDAIQ
+177 VKDGEDAVQ
-186 VVSGIIAPMYLK
+186 VVGGIIAPMYLK
-198 SKEEADKF
+198 DKEEADKF
-206 VGKKLNDKVVF
+206 IGKKLNDKVVF
-217 NPWNACEGDVTRLA
+217 NPWKACDGDVTRLA

-242 EAKSNF
+242 EVKADF
-248 EMSIAEIIVVKPAEL
+248 EMSIAEIIIVKPAEL

-274 DKVKTEEE
+274 DKVKSEEE
-282 YFNAIKEMISA
+282 YF
-293 QISGNSELLFHMQAE
+293 
-308 KTLVEKFGNI
+308 
-318 ELPQEFLK
+318 
-326 KWLVRRNEGLTA
+326 
-338 ENIDAEFEKMIPS
+338 
-351 LKWQLIKERIAAVA
+351 
-365 EIKIEEADVTNHA
+365 
-378 KAIARQQFAQYGM
+378 
-391 ANVED
+391 
-396 DMLTDY
+396 
-402 AKRILEDKN
+402 
-411 SRSRIIE
+411 
-418 EAGDIKLFEA
+418 
-428 IKQAAK
+428 
-434 IEAKSVSIEDFKT
+434 
-447 IAEEA
+447 
-452 QK
+452 

>member
-17 VAIEENDY
+17 VSIEENDY

-30 AELKRIGK
+30 SELKRIGK

-67 INQEVYEAVIN
+67 INQEVYDAVIN
-78 YIRENNLAILGEP
+78 YIRENKIAILGEP

-99 NLDDA
+99 DINDA
-104 NYTFEYEIG
+104 DYTFEYEIG
-113 LTPEINVDLV
+113 ITPEFSVDLKNV
-123 GTALPYYN
+123 SLPYYN
-131 IEVSKEMIDEQDAN
+131 IEVSKEMVDEQDVN

-157 EVDEK
+157 EVDAK

-168 IMELNEDGT
+168 IMELNEDGS
-177 VKEGEDAIQ
+177 VKDGEDAIQ
-186 VVSGIIAPMYLK
+186 VVGGIIAPMYLK
-198 SKEEADKF
+198 DKEEADKF
-206 VGKKLNDKVVF
+206 IGKKLNDKVVF
-217 NPWNACEGDVTRLA
+217 NPYKACEGDATRLA
-231 SMLNIDKEKAA
+231 SMLNIDKENAA
-242 EAKSNF
+242 EVKADF

-282 YFNAIKEMISA
+282 YFEALKQMISA
-293 QISGNSELLFHMQAE
+293 QISGNSEILFHMQSE
-308 KTLVEKFGNI
+308 KQLVEEYGNF

-338 ENIDAEFEKMIPS
+338 ENIDEEFEKMIPS

-365 EIKIEEADVTNHA
+365 EVKIEEADVLNHA

-391 ANVED
+391 TNVED
-396 DMLTDY
+396 DMLADY

-418 EAGDIKLFEA
+418 EAGDAKLFEA
-428 IKQAAK
+428 IKQTAK
-434 IEAKSVSIEDFKT
+434 IEAKSVSIEEFKA
-447 IAEEA
+447 IAEKA
-452 QK
+452 

>member
-17 VAIEENDY
+17 VSIEENDY

-30 AELKRIGK
+30 SELKRIGK

-78 YIRENNLAILGEP
+78 YIRDNKLAILGEP

-99 NLDDA
+99 DMNSVD
-104 NYTFEYEIG
+104 YTFEYEIG
-113 LTPEINVDLV
+113 LTPEINVDLKKV
-123 GTALPYYN
+123 SLPYYN
-131 IEVSKEMIDEQDAN
+131 IEVSKEMVDEQDAN

-168 IMELNEDGT
+168 IMELNEDGL
-177 VKEGEDAIQ
+177 VKDTEDAIQ
-186 VVSGIIAPMYLK
+186 VVGGIIAPLYLK
-198 SKEEADKF
+198 DKEEADKF
-206 VGKKLNDKVVF
+206 IGKKLNDKVVF
-217 NPWNACEGDVTRLA
+217 NPYKACEGDVTRLA

-242 EAKSNF
+242 EAKGDF

-282 YFNAIKEMISA
+282 YFEAIKQMISA
-293 QISGNSELLFHMQAE
+293 QISGNSEMLFHMQAE
-308 KTLVEKFGNI
+308 KQLVEEYGNF

-338 ENIDAEFEKMIPS
+338 ENINEEFEKMIPS

-365 EIKIEEADVTNHA
+365 EVKIEEADVQNHA

-391 ANVED
+391 TNVED
-396 DMLTDY
+396 DMLADY

-418 EAGDIKLFEA
+418 EAGDAKLFEA
-428 IKQAAK
+428 IKQTAK
-434 IEAKSVSIEDFKT
+434 IEAKAVSVDEFKA
-447 IAEEA
+447 IAEKA
-452 QK
+452 

>member
-17 VAIEENDY
+17 VSIEENDY

-30 AELKRIGK
+30 SELKRIGK

-50 TVDQLRRRFG
+50 TIDQLRRRFG

-78 YIRENNLAILGEP
+78 YIRDNKLAILGEP

-99 NLDDA
+99 DMNSVD
-104 NYTFEYEIG
+104 YTFEYEIG
-113 LTPEINVDLV
+113 LTPEINVDLKKV
-123 GTALPYYN
+123 SLPYYN
-131 IEVSKEMIDEQDAN
+131 IEVSKEMVDEQDAN

-168 IMELNEDGT
+168 IMELNEDGS
-177 VKEGEDAIQ
+177 VKNTEDAIQ
-186 VVSGIIAPMYLK
+186 VVGGIIAPMYLK
-198 SKEEADKF
+198 DKEEADKF
-206 VGKKLNDKVVF
+206 IGKKLNDKVVF
-217 NPWNACEGDVTRLA
+217 NPYKACEGDVTRLA

-242 EAKSNF
+242 EAKGDF

-282 YFNAIKEMISA
+282 YFEAIKQMISA
-293 QISGNSELLFHMQAE
+293 QISGNSEMLFHMQAE
-308 KTLVEKFGNI
+308 KQLVEEYGNF

-338 ENIDAEFEKMIPS
+338 ENIDEEFEKMIPS

-365 EIKIEEADVTNHA
+365 EVKIEEADVQNHA

-391 ANVED
+391 TNVED
-396 DMLTDY
+396 DMLSDY

-418 EAGDIKLFEA
+418 EAGDAKLFEA
-428 IKQAAK
+428 IKQTAK
-434 IEAKSVSIEDFKT
+434 IEAKSVSVDEFKS
-447 IAEEA
+447 IAEKA
-452 QK
+452 

>member
-17 VAIEENDY
+17 VSIEENDY

-30 AELKRIGK
+30 SELKRIGK

-50 TVDQLRRRFG
+50 TIDQLRRRFG

-78 YIRENNLAILGEP
+78 YIRDNKLAILGEP

-99 NLDDA
+99 DMNSVD
-104 NYTFEYEIG
+104 YTFEYEIG
-113 LTPEINVDLV
+113 LTPEINVDLKKV
-123 GTALPYYN
+123 SLPYYN
-131 IEVSKEMIDEQDAN
+131 IEVSKEMVDEQDAN

-168 IMELNEDGT
+168 IMELNEGGS
-177 VKEGEDAIQ
+177 VKDTEDAIQ
-186 VVSGIIAPMYLK
+186 VVGGIIAPMYLK
-198 SKEEADKF
+198 DKEEADKF
-206 VGKKLNDKVVF
+206 IGKKLNDKVVF
-217 NPWNACEGDVTRLA
+217 NPYKACEGDVTRLA

-242 EAKSNF
+242 EAKGDF

-282 YFNAIKEMISA
+282 YFEAIKQMISA
-293 QISGNSELLFHMQAE
+293 QISGNSEMLFHMQAE
-308 KTLVEKFGNI
+308 KQLVEEYGNF

-338 ENIDAEFEKMIPS
+338 ENIDEEFEKMIPS

-365 EIKIEEADVTNHA
+365 EVKIEEADVQNHA

-391 ANVED
+391 TNVED
-396 DMLTDY
+396 DMLSDY

-418 EAGDIKLFEA
+418 EAGDAKLFEA
-428 IKQAAK
+428 IKQTAK
-434 IEAKSVSIEDFKT
+434 IETKSVSVDEFKS
-447 IAEEA
+447 IAEKA
-452 QK
+452 